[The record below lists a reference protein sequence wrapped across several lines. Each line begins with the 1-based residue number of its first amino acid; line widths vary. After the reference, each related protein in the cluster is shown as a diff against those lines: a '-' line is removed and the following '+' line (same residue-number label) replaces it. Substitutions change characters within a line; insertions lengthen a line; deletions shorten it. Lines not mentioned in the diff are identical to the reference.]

1 MIVPLVQST
10 CDTTPPQAWRVTM
23 KSQIIYNPFRHYL
36 PRVHISF
43 VLHTTASFPFLRNWF
58 FYCSSLPLF
67 FLRFLFLKAQNLFSL
82 SFLTHLRFLQIQP
95 IPSSPGTHP
104 FCLFSFTSHSST
116 VSLIRFNPFFALYA
130 IPTGLILRFL
140 TQSLRFCCCSF
151 DLDCGFF
158 SFSIF
163 FGWIVGIENFAGFW
177 IWVWILWWSG
187 WFCRS
192 GVFWVDLV
200 VLVDGVFVDFTWIEF
215 IDVFL
220 LNSVDLV
227 YIGVMDLLVLGW
239 LQIELRGN

>member
-1 MIVPLVQST
+1 MNWCGKKVAVSLFSPINSILSREEKMNKEPPVASCHQPSSLLHRST
-10 CDTTPPQAWRVTM
+10 CVV
-23 KSQIIYNPFRHYL
+23 SSINN
-36 PRVHISF
+36 HI
-43 VLHTTASFPFLRNWF
+43 T
-58 FYCSSLPLF
+58 Y
-67 FLRFLFLKAQNLFSL
+67 
-82 SFLTHLRFLQIQP
+82 LRFLQIQP

>member
-1 MIVPLVQST
+1 MH
-10 CDTTPPQAWRVTM
+10 DGWD
-23 KSQIIYNPFRHYL
+23 
-36 PRVHISF
+36 
-43 VLHTTASFPFLRNWF
+43 
-58 FYCSSLPLF
+58 
-67 FLRFLFLKAQNLFSL
+67 SL
-82 SFLTHLRFLQIQP
+82 SHSHTCKQFLQCFITENREVKSNCKFQRA
-95 IPSSPGTHP
+95 ISNCNMKGMN
-104 FCLFSFTSHSST
+104 CGGC
-116 VSLIRFNPFFALYA
+116 VALYA

>member
-1 MIVPLVQST
+1 MCHVSISHSSFT
-10 CDTTPPQAWRVTM
+10 WPP
-23 KSQIIYNPFRHYL
+23 
-36 PRVHISF
+36 
-43 VLHTTASFPFLRNWF
+43 PFLSRVIGYF
-58 FYCSSLPLF
+58 IVSLSVSPLF
-67 FLRFLFLKAQNLFSL
+67 FLRFLFLKAQNFFSL
-82 SFLTHLRFLQIQP
+82 SFLTLRFLQIQP